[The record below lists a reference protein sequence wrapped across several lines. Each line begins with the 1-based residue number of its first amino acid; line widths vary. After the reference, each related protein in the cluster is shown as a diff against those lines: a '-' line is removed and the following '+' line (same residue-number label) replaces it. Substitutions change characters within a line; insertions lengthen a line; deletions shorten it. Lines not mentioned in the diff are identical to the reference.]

1 MWGYGLVP
9 PGMRSTVPK
18 SRLYA
23 YRTVSAYEYLIHCT
37 QGKTMTDPE
46 FKDKHYKGQRVFA
59 KDETSGILYE
69 AVIRRTMYGIARQP
83 QRKKDEFDDEE
94 EEKPE
99 WHCFV
104 HYLGWNVKWDRWVS
118 EDSLYEINDKTKVLA
133 QKLQDAVREVKKKYG
148 KGPQFMLE
156 LEKRMKRLEQEHVLE
171 ERREELAKQGIVEE
185 EPSEQK
191 LTKARLRKELANR
204 EQGLEGR
211 RKQVHAEKLAMPF
224 SSILV
229 EEWEI
234 ITQCNMLPTLPAR
247 VTVQQALDSYLAS
260 KIGPPR
266 ELTDSKGTVLDT
278 EIVDAPDKEL
288 VELSAKTGERNCDK
302 RETSAEWQVQ
312 ELKQGNAT
320 VETDEDKAASPE
332 SITSDGT
339 RPDIP
344 KEDTSSDEKQTK
356 GWKDMV
362 DGIALLFDQAIGT
375 RLLYRQE
382 VPQHEWIQKHKE
394 LGTLRYCQIYG
405 CEHLLR
411 LFLRLPALLEGE
423 DKSRHIFSKLND
435 LVRYLQKHQ
444 STLFL
449 QSYHTPSKK
458 RETDNAASGCAKRRK
473 RKPLDSPSTLA
484 DVEES
489 LSVDTASI

>member
-1 MWGYGLVP
+1 
-9 PGMRSTVPK
+9 
-18 SRLYA
+18 
-23 YRTVSAYEYLIHCT
+23 
-37 QGKTMTDPE
+37 
-46 FKDKHYKGQRVFA
+46 
-59 KDETSGILYE
+59 
-69 AVIRRTMYGIARQP
+69 
-83 QRKKDEFDDEE
+83 
-94 EEKPE
+94 
-99 WHCFV
+99 
-104 HYLGWNVKWDRWVS
+104 
-118 EDSLYEINDKTKVLA
+118 
-133 QKLQDAVREVKKKYG
+133 
-148 KGPQFMLE
+148 
-156 LEKRMKRLEQEHVLE
+156 MKRLEQEHRLE

-224 SSILV
+224 SHVLV

-278 EIVDAPDKEL
+278 DIVDATDKEL
-288 VELSAKTGERNCDK
+288 VDLSAKTGESNCDE
-302 RETSAEWQVQ
+302 RETSAKGQVQ
-312 ELKQGNAT
+312 ELKQGNAK
-320 VETDEDKAASPE
+320 VETDEDKAAPPE
-332 SITSDGT
+332 SITSNGT
-339 RPDIP
+339 RQEIP
-344 KEDTSSDEKQTK
+344 KEDALSDEKQTK

-382 VPQHEWIQKHKE
+382 VPQHEWIQRHKE

-458 RETDNAASGCAKRRK
+458 RESDNVASGCAKRRK
-473 RKPLDSPSTLA
+473 RKSLDSPSTLA